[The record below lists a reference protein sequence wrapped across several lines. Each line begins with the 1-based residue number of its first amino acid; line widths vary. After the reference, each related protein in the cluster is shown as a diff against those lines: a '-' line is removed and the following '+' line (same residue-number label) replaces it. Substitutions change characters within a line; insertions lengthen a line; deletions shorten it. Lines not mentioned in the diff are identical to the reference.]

1 MAKFVVTLHY
11 TVAPAV
17 PGRRQFDVLADRVGS
32 GHRFSMLG
40 ADTLAVSV
48 RIKAGSAAEAVQILD
63 IRVQAAWP
71 MVDGGAL
78 TLATAMANGD
88 LVQVGAP
95 RSGPARTRR
104 VSRVLRYFDPP
115 GRRADNP
122 WGVGSA
128 GDDPG
133 WDSGDNDWGGG
144 TAGVREPRRPRTPP
158 GHLSA
163 ALELPRQ
170 A

>member
-17 PGRRQFDVLADRVGS
+17 PARRDFDALADRVGS

-48 RIKAGSAAEAVQILD
+48 RIKAGSAAEAVQVLD
-63 IRVQAAWP
+63 IRVRAAWP
-71 MVDGGAL
+71 MLDGGTL

-88 LVQVGAP
+88 LVEVGA
-95 RSGPARTRR
+95 ARTTSTGRTSR
-104 VSRVLRYFDPP
+104 VSRTLRFFGP
-115 GRRADNP
+115 GRSRPSP
-122 WGVGSA
+122 W
-128 GDDPG
+128 DDPG
-133 WDSGDNDWGGG
+133 WDSGGNDWGGG

-158 GHLSA
+158 GHLA
-163 ALELPRQ
+163 AELDLPRQ

>member
-71 MVDGGAL
+71 MVD
-78 TLATAMANGD
+78 
-88 LVQVGAP
+88 
-95 RSGPARTRR
+95 
-104 VSRVLRYFDPP
+104 
-115 GRRADNP
+115 
-122 WGVGSA
+122 
-128 GDDPG
+128 DPG